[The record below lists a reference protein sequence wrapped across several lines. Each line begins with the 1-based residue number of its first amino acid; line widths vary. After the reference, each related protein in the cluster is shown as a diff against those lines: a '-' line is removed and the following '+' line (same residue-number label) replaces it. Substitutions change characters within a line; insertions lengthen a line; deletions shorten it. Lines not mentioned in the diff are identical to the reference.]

1 MPKISIIVPIYN
13 AGERLRRCLDSLLGQ
28 TLRDIELILVTDCPT
43 DGSDKVAEEYA
54 RRDDRVKLL
63 RNERNLNISL
73 SRNRGLE
80 AATGR
85 YIGFSDHDDYCLP
98 RMYEALYEA
107 AEAAGADAAVSKSC
121 ETDGKNNVVRGFKI
135 NGGGCGGLID
145 AEAFASGII
154 AGGSQ
159 PIWNHIYKRSSI
171 GGLSFTDGAS
181 FEDGLFN
188 AEFYLRGPR
197 VVYVPEAFYFH
208 VVHGRNQFGA
218 YAYRS
223 YKPTHTYLSGIISAV
238 RDSGKGDK
246 YEKPLAEGVFR
257 RLYSCLLNELKHKG
271 LCAACRLI
279 GVVKK
284 DPGLMSYVRLLNPKE
299 VRLTLA
305 KRVVVMV
312 LRD

>member
-43 DGSDKVAEEYA
+43 DGSDRVAEEYA

-107 AEAAGADAAVSKSC
+107 AEAAGADAAVSRHNEIFGERVVEYGFSP
-121 ETDGKNNVVRGFKI
+121 ESISPEAIVIRTIMGKGLPVWNQIYRREFIEGIEFLDHSAYEDAVFNVSV
-135 NGGGCGGLID
+135 
-145 AEAFASGII
+145 
-154 AGGSQ
+154 
-159 PIWNHIYKRSSI
+159 
-171 GGLSFTDGAS
+171 
-181 FEDGLFN
+181 
-188 AEFYLRGPR
+188 YLRNPKIAC
-197 VVYVPEAFYFH
+197 VNEAFYFH
-208 VVHGRNQFGA
+208 VAHGGNQ
-218 YAYRS
+218 YDNYNYRS
-223 YKPTHTYLSGIISAV
+223 YLMTHTYLSGIISAV

-271 LCAACRLI
+271 LCAAFRLI
-279 GVVKK
+279 GIIKK

-299 VRLTLA
+299 VKMTIA